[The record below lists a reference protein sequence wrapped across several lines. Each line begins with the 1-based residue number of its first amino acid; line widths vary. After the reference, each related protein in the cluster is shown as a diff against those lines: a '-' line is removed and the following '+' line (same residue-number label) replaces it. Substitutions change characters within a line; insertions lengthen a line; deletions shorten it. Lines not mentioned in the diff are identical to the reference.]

1 MVTLKEL
8 SKLLGISVSTVSK
21 ALNDSEEISDLTKEK
36 VKKLAEELNYK
47 PNRIAQQ
54 LKSNKT
60 KTVGVIIPSII
71 NPFFAE
77 VLHGIEEEAS
87 KHDYD
92 IIICLSNELLDKE
105 QRSIEM
111 LANGSVDGFLIA
123 VARESQVE
131 GVTDH
136 LQDVLN
142 SYIPLLMFDRVIDD
156 IDCQKVIVD
165 DFQSI
170 YEATKYLIEEEHRS
184 RILLISNI
192 EDLSVGKLRI
202 DGYSEA
208 VKAHNLTPEILRL
221 GDANDVETI
230 IYQYLKENTDIDAI
244 ISIDHITGIVALNM
258 AKKLGRII
266 PDDISLMGFGYKHTE
281 ILSSPKIS
289 MIHQKAFEIGE
300 LALRLLLEDIKSG
313 DITTKTTVLP
323 NVLKLYDTTK

>member
-36 VKKLAEELNYK
+36 VRKLAEELNYK

-131 GVTDH
+131 GITH
-136 LQDVLN
+136 HFQDVIN
-142 SYIPLLMFDRVIDD
+142 SNIPLLMFDRVIDD

-165 DFQSI
+165 DFQSV
-170 YEATKYLIEEEHRS
+170 YEATKYLIEEEQRS
-184 RILLISNI
+184 QILLISNI

-202 DGYSEA
+202 DGYNEA
-208 VKAHNLTPEILRL
+208 VKAYNLTPNILRL
-221 GDANDVETI
+221 GNANDVETI
-230 IYQYLKENTDIDAI
+230 IYECLKKNETIDAI

-258 AKKLGRII
+258 AKKLSRVV
-266 PDDISLMGFGYKHTE
+266 PNDISLMGFGYKHTE
-281 ILSSPKIS
+281 ILSNPKIS

-313 DITTKTTVLP
+313 VITNKTTVLP
-323 NVLKLYDTTK
+323 NVLKLHETTK